1 MALLLAVGLALVHF
15 ANPGAKNVSKDD
27 AVAIARERI
36 DFEPTDY
43 QIRYIRRGIPPHG
56 FWVVS
61 YYIQKSGGG
70 YERVTVVL
78 IDAATGK
85 VTEVR
90 RET

>member
-27 AVAIARERI
+27 AVAIARQKI
-36 DFEPTDY
+36 DFEPTDH
-43 QIRYIRRGIPPHG
+43 QVRYIRRGIPPHG
-56 FWVVS
+56 YWVVS
-61 YYIQKSGGG
+61 YYIQQAGED

-78 IDAATGK
+78 IDASTGK

-90 RET
+90 REK

>member
-1 MALLLAVGLALVHF
+1 MALLIVVGLALVHF
-15 ANPGAKNVSKDD
+15 ANPGGKNVSKEQ
-27 AVAIARERI
+27 AVAIARKHI
-36 DFEPTDY
+36 DFKPTDY

-56 FWVVS
+56 YWVVS
-61 YYIQKSGGG
+61 YYIQKPGQG

-78 IDAATGK
+78 IDAASGK